1 MGKNRGASMV
11 PALPDEIRRGRTS
24 RWRHVALPQWA
35 LLMTDLSDA
44 ALRVY
49 ALLLA
54 HVNAADGDGEAW
66 PQQQSM
72 AAMLGRHRNSI
83 GRAIK
88 ELSEMGLID
97 VEVER
102 YGTNNSRRRNI
113 YIVHELPPEGHD
125 GPASIAEW
133 YAAHPRPE
141 PEPINRR
148 DRKTA
153 GHPGRTKNSASGGTN
168 TSASGDTANCA
179 GINLRRNEP
188 KEEEASSSLLHS
200 APQPAVEAGTKEEEK
215 KKQEKKEEQQEQQ
228 EGAVSAERLVASA
241 LRFWDSA
248 HTRPSAPTR
257 RTLVARVAQELA
269 AGADPDAVLAE
280 LVRDLHPSQARS
292 AVRVVMART
301 RVPGWAQGGETP
313 ARLMANVRPAWC
325 GVCDEATRHLVE
337 ILADGRDQVIRCPR
351 CHPVALAE
359 PAEIPTTT
367 PDHQEPQ
374 TAVDPTQSAD
384 DLRDAH
390 HHHAGGDEPTGG
402 TGGGWDLPAP
412 PAAPLG
418 RDAAT
423 DTVPHTIGDHSA
435 PPPAV
440 IADLRAKLAEIRR
453 QKAS

>member
-1 MGKNRGASMV
+1 MRMEKQPRGASMV

-24 RWRHVALPQWA
+24 RWRHVNLPQWA

-66 PQQQSM
+66 PQQQAM

-83 GRAIK
+83 GRAIR
-88 ELSEMGLID
+88 ELARAGLID

-113 YIVHELPPEGHD
+113 YIVHELPPEGRHD
-125 GPASIAEW
+125 GPASITEW

-153 GHPGRTKNSASGGTN
+153 GQLGRTKNSASGGTN
-168 TSASGDTANCA
+168 TSASGGNADSA
-179 GINLRRNEP
+179 GIKLKMNKT
-188 KEEEASSSLLHS
+188 KEEEASSSYPSSS
-200 APQPAVEAGTKEEEK
+200 APPSAVEAGTKEEEEK
-215 KKQEKKEEQQEQQ
+215 KKKEEEQE
-228 EGAVSAERLVASA
+228 EAAERLVASA

-269 AGADPDAVLAE
+269 SGADPDAVLAE

-301 RVPGWAQGGETP
+301 RVPGWAQGGENP
-313 ARLMANVRPAWC
+313 ARLMASVRPAWC

-337 ILADGRDQVIRCPR
+337 IRADGRDQVVRCPR

-374 TAVDPTQSAD
+374 TAADPTQSAD
-384 DLRDAH
+384 DLRGAH
-390 HHHAGGDEPTGG
+390 HHHAGGDELTSG
-402 TGGGWDLPAP
+402 TGEVWDLP
-412 PAAPLG
+412 
-418 RDAAT
+418 AT

>member
-24 RWRHVALPQWA
+24 RWRHVNLPQWA

-54 HVNAADGDGEAW
+54 HVNATDGDGEAW

-153 GHPGRTKNSASGGTN
+153 GQLGRTKNSASGGTN

-179 GINLRRNEP
+179 GINLRRNET
-188 KEEEASSSLLHS
+188 KEEFSSPYPSSS
-200 APQPAVEAGTKEEEK
+200 APPSAVEAGTKEEEEEK
-215 KKQEKKEEQQEQQ
+215 KKKKKEQQQE
-228 EGAVSAERLVASA
+228 EAAERLVASA

-269 AGADPDAVLAE
+269 SGADPDAVLAE

-301 RVPGWAQGGETP
+301 RVPGWAQGGENP
-313 ARLMANVRPAWC
+313 ARLMASVRPAWC

-337 ILADGRDQVIRCPR
+337 IRADGRDQVVRCPR

-374 TAVDPTQSAD
+374 PAADPTQSAD
-384 DLRDAH
+384 DLRGA
-390 HHHAGGDEPTGG
+390 HHHAGGDELTSG
-402 TGGGWDLPAP
+402 TGEVWDLP
-412 PAAPLG
+412 
-418 RDAAT
+418 AT
-423 DTVPHTIGDHSA
+423 DTVPHTSDVHSA

>member
-1 MGKNRGASMV
+1 MST
-11 PALPDEIRRGRTS
+11 IRRRRPKYEFTQI
-24 RWRHVALPQWA
+24 PN
-35 LLMTDLSDA
+35 A
-44 ALRVY
+44 ALRDY
-49 ALLLA
+49 RLSWRARGLLA
-54 HVNAADGDGEAW
+54 ELLSYPPGYEISVDELVKRARRAAGATEGRDAMRTAVRELKQVGYIVSTRRQDARGRWITETEVTDDPAYELPGSPLPDGETTPVSPPA
-66 PQQQSM
+66 PTSVS
-72 AAMLGRHRNSI
+72 AGRTDDGFSGVGEPGVGEPGSNKNTEI
-83 GRAIK
+83 NTEINT
-88 ELSEMGLID
+88 
-97 VEVER
+97 V
-102 YGTNNSRRRNI
+102 
-113 YIVHELPPEGHD
+113 LPPTPSTG
-125 GPASIAEW
+125 GVPAST
-133 YAAHPRPE
+133 PTG
-141 PEPINRR
+141 
-148 DRKTA
+148 K
-153 GHPGRTKNSASGGTN
+153 
-168 TSASGDTANCA
+168 
-179 GINLRRNEP
+179 
-188 KEEEASSSLLHS
+188 KEE
-200 APQPAVEAGTKEEEK
+200 EEEK
-215 KKQEKKEEQQEQQ
+215 KKKKEE
-228 EGAVSAERLVASA
+228 AERLVSAA

-337 ILADGRDQVIRCPR
+337 VRADGRDQVVRCPR

-359 PAEIPTTT
+359 SAEIPTTT

-374 TAVDPTQSAD
+374 PAADPTQSAD
-384 DLRDAH
+384 DLRGA
-390 HHHAGGDEPTGG
+390 HHHAGGDEPTSG
-402 TGGGWDLPAP
+402 TGEVWDLPAP
-412 PAAPLG
+412 PAAERG

-423 DTVPHTIGDHSA
+423 DTVPPTSGDHSA